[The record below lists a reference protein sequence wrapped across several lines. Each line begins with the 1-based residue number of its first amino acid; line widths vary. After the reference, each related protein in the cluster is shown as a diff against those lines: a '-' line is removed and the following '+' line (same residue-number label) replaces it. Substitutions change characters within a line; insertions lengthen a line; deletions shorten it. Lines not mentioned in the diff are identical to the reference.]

1 MEIHYFRNK
10 KKKILEKYERID
22 ARRSLT
28 DRIVKEQAEIAGT
41 VDEQMKNQ
49 ADAIKS
55 LAEAEKALAEID
67 IMEKRDNREH
77 ARGLIGLLFGGLKA
91 AAGAFLVWT
100 VYGMESSNGWFQSNK
115 ESGRMASD
123 FMREGMKDD
132 RKY

>member
-10 KKKILEKYERID
+10 KKRILEKYERVD

-28 DRIVKEQAEIAGT
+28 DRIVKEQSELAGT

-49 ADAIKS
+49 AEAIKA

-67 IMEKRDNREH
+67 VMERKDNREH
-77 ARGLIGLLFGGLKA
+77 ARGLIGLLLGGLKA
-91 AAGAFLVWT
+91 VGSVLLISR
-100 VYGMESSNGWFQSNK
+100 VYQMESSEGWFLSNK

-123 FMREGMKDD
+123 NMKEGLRD
-132 RKY
+132 RY